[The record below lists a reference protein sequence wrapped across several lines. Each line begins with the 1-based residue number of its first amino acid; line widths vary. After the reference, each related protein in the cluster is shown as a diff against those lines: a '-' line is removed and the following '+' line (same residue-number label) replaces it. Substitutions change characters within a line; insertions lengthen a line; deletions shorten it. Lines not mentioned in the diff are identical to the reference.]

1 MHLAHFLNRGYAW
14 IALIAILWASL
25 VPSLA
30 HGNHLPNASRQV
42 SVDYCA
48 PEGQSSLTIEVQ
60 SDDGAGDHAAHHGD
74 SNHCPFCR
82 NPQADLGL
90 PPAPLTVLPAPASG
104 GVTYPALFYRA
115 SHPPRL
121 ARGPAARP
129 AGGLIGA
136 RAASAR
142 AFIAADRRRFPQ
154 NPRPHPGAAC

>member
-90 PPAPLTVLPAPASG
+90 PPAP
-104 GVTYPALFYRA
+104 
-115 SHPPRL
+115 
-121 ARGPAARP
+121 
-129 AGGLIGA
+129 
-136 RAASAR
+136 
-142 AFIAADRRRFPQ
+142 
-154 NPRPHPGAAC
+154 

>member
-82 NPQADLGL
+82 NPQADL
-90 PPAPLTVLPAPASG
+90 
-104 GVTYPALFYRA
+104 
-115 SHPPRL
+115 
-121 ARGPAARP
+121 
-129 AGGLIGA
+129 
-136 RAASAR
+136 
-142 AFIAADRRRFPQ
+142 
-154 NPRPHPGAAC
+154 

>member
-60 SDDGAGDHAAHHGD
+60 SDDGAG
-74 SNHCPFCR
+74 
-82 NPQADLGL
+82 
-90 PPAPLTVLPAPASG
+90 SG

-115 SHPPRL
+115 SHPLHAWRAAQPR
-121 ARGPAARP
+121 APPAA
-129 AGGLIGA
+129 
-136 RAASAR
+136 
-142 AFIAADRRRFPQ
+142 
-154 NPRPHPGAAC
+154 